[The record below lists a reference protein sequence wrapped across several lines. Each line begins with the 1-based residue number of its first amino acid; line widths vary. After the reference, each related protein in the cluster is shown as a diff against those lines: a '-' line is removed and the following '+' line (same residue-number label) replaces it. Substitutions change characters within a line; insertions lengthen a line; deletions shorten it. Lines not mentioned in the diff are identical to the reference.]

1 MTGRNDRKR
10 LLGTMIAY
18 GFGPDLLMSDL
29 DIAQALGADCLEIF
43 PDWRGWPDPSTIREV
58 AQDRGLIIHSAHG
71 CWGGQTIKAARV
83 DLGSLDETVG
93 SESVDDIRRCVDW
106 LAQAGGTCLVIHPGG
121 FSVAEERD
129 DRTLALAERL
139 LVLSEHASGSDVKL
153 CVENMP
159 PGVEPGSAMAD
170 LARVVNEIGRLN
182 LGLALDTGHAHISGT
197 VENETSRAG
206 TDLFTTHVHD
216 NHGRKDAHLAPG
228 EGTIDWQGWAETLDQ
243 IDYNGPIMLECI
255 RHFRSCPTSIHEG
268 LRELLEGLR

>member
-182 LGLALDTGHAHISGT
+182 LGLTLDTGHAHLSGT

-228 EGTIDWQGWAETLDQ
+228 EGTIDWRTWAETLDR

-255 RHFRSCPTSIHEG
+255 RHFRAFPTSIHKG